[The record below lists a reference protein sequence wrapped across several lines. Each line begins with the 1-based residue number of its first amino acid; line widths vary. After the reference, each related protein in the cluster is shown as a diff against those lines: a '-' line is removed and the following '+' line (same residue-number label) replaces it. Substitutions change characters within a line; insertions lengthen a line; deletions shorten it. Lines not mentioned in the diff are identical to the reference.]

1 MLKYEIVSIL
11 RNKAAYIFLLVV
23 LLFGLKATVELQR
36 SITSSQDTNYIK
48 RELQYELVM
57 HRQLLESEL
66 ATARRDA
73 GDAKRRKF
81 NTNAIQF
88 RKWRIEELQELIA
101 LLEVGGTESQQF
113 QKEYKAYGVICS
125 IVSYQMFVYP
135 ERGCSPVEVRCAD
148 MFQKWGRQLG
158 LYDLPFD
165 ISSMTA
171 NPYVSSELMEASV
184 AAYENNMGRLEHLL
198 NDYDKKSLGLDS
210 GSPYAFLETLF
221 CENAY
226 VLTILDICILLF
238 SFGYIMEGKNDHRY
252 EFMTVQPY
260 SEWKKYRHY
269 VTSFFGAAGVVCAI
283 GIGVWFLYWGMR
295 CGFDGID
302 SHMFVD
308 VKTYKRFY
316 SYEHLEDYSY
326 EGLARMYADYKYTDG
341 GRGVMLYTTYPLG
354 SLPLYRFLLY
364 MCILAALKVLF
375 FAMLGSGI
383 RVLIQHSQGGIAV
396 VAAAT
401 VLTGYSQLTGWG
413 KPYNPFAIGSCWNVT
428 LGSERITWLY
438 AVLELTFSCI
448 LIMIITCTVSGKKD
462 RI

>member
-1 MLKYEIVSIL
+1 MY
-11 RNKAAYIFLLVV
+11 
-23 LLFGLKATVELQR
+23 
-36 SITSSQDTNYIK
+36 K
-48 RELQYELVM
+48 RQ
-57 HRQLLESEL
+57 
-66 ATARRDA
+66 
-73 GDAKRRKF
+73 
-81 NTNAIQF
+81 
-88 RKWRIEELQELIA
+88 
-101 LLEVGGTESQQF
+101 
-113 QKEYKAYGVICS
+113 
-125 IVSYQMFVYP
+125 
-135 ERGCSPVEVRCAD
+135 
-148 MFQKWGRQLG
+148 
-158 LYDLPFD
+158 
-165 ISSMTA
+165 
-171 NPYVSSELMEASV
+171 
-184 AAYENNMGRLEHLL
+184 
-198 NDYDKKSLGLDS
+198 
-210 GSPYAFLETLF
+210 
-221 CENAY
+221 
-226 VLTILDICILLF
+226 
-238 SFGYIMEGKNDHRY
+238 
-252 EFMTVQPY
+252 
-260 SEWKKYRHY
+260 
-269 VTSFFGAAGVVCAI
+269 
-283 GIGVWFLYWGMR
+283 
-295 CGFDGID
+295 
-302 SHMFVD
+302 